1 MAGVL
6 YLSTACADIDIT
18 VYPLEITL
26 IHIESENMTS
36 DGNEVKFEVKFTG
49 GCGPYTCIMR
59 LYDQDTTL
67 LGEVPIGP
75 SQREAFGWTPVMTRS
90 GE

>member
-1 MAGVL
+1 MKRSIKWFLCLWMAGVL

-49 GCGPYTCIMR
+49 GYGP
-59 LYDQDTTL
+59 L
-67 LGEVPIGP
+67 PA
-75 SQREAFGWTPVMTRS
+75 S
-90 GE
+90 

>member
-49 GCGPYTCIMR
+49 GYGP
-59 LYDQDTTL
+59 L
-67 LGEVPIGP
+67 PA
-75 SQREAFGWTPVMTRS
+75 S
-90 GE
+90 